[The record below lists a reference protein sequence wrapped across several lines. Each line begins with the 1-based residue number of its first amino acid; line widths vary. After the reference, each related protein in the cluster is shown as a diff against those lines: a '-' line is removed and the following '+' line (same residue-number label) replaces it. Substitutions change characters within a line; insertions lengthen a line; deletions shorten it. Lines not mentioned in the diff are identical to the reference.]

1 MTTTSVITKIAALRI
16 AQAARALA
24 DVNAGA
30 FAAKLGDQIGL
41 PITEEKLAK
50 VTVADI
56 KLILSGEET
65 VDPDVDNASI
75 KLAVRYLWGE
85 AANSGNLPLSEAY
98 AEGDMPGSLRVAVA
112 SNTEENLDGHFG
124 SCPHFLVY
132 QVGPAE
138 IRLIDVR
145 SASSADD
152 AEDKNAAR
160 AELLK
165 DCQIVYVQSIG
176 GPAAAKAVRANI
188 HPIKAPE
195 GGKASIALQRL
206 QAVLDAPPPWLAK
219 ILGVKAQSLSRFSG
233 YEEEQG

>member
-1 MTTTSVITKIAALRI
+1 MTTTVITKIAALRI

-30 FAAKLGDQIGL
+30 FAAKLGDNLGL
-41 PITEEKLAK
+41 PVTEEKLAK
-50 VTVADI
+50 VTVADL

-85 AANSGNLPLSEAY
+85 AGDADNLPPMDAY
-98 AEGDMPGSLRVAVA
+98 IDGEIPGSLRVAVA

-124 SCPHFLVY
+124 SCPRFLIY
-132 QVGPAE
+132 QVGRNDM
-138 IRLIDVR
+138 RLIDAR
-145 SASSADD
+145 STLIAED
-152 AEDKNAAR
+152 AEDKNVAR
-160 AELLK
+160 AELIS

-188 HPIKAPE
+188 HPVKVPD
-195 GGKASIALQRL
+195 GGKARVTLQRL
-206 QAVLDAPPPWLAK
+206 QTVLDAPPPWLAK
-219 ILGVKAQSLSRFSG
+219 ILGVEAQSLSKFNASN
-233 YEEEQG
+233 ED

>member
-1 MTTTSVITKIAALRI
+1 MTNAVITKIAALRI

-30 FAAKLGDQIGL
+30 FAAKLGDKLGL

-50 VTVADI
+50 VTVADL

-65 VDPDVDNASI
+65 VDPDVDSASI
-75 KLAVRYLWGE
+75 KLAVRILWGVSDE
-85 AANSGNLPLSEAY
+85 VENLPPLVAY
-98 AEGDMPGSLRVAVA
+98 KDGDMPGSLRVAVA

-124 SCPHFLVY
+124 SCPRFLIY
-132 QVGPAE
+132 QVGRGE
-138 IRLIDVR
+138 IRLVDAR
-145 SASSADD
+145 STSICDDADD
-152 AEDKNAAR
+152 KNVAR
-160 AELLK
+160 AELIK

-188 HPIKAPE
+188 HPVKAPE
-195 GGKASIALQRL
+195 GGKANIALQRL

-219 ILGVKAQSLSRFSG
+219 ILGVEAKSLSRFSQA
-233 YEEEQG
+233 EEE

>member
-1 MTTTSVITKIAALRI
+1 MTSASVITKIAALRI
-16 AQAARALA
+16 AQAARVLA

-65 VDPDVDNASI
+65 VDPDVDSASI
-75 KLAVRYLWGE
+75 KLAVRHLWGATE
-85 AANSGNLPLSEAY
+85 DDESLPKAVAYSEN
-98 AEGDMPGSLRVAVA
+98 DIPKSLRVAVA

-124 SCPHFLVY
+124 SCPRFLVY
-132 QVGPAE
+132 QVGSKE

-145 SASSADD
+145 PTALCDD

-160 AELLK
+160 ATLIN

-195 GGKASIALQRL
+195 GGKAMIALQRL

-219 ILGVKAQSLSRFSG
+219 ILGIEAKSLSRFSDS
-233 YEEEQG
+233 EDE

>member
-1 MTTTSVITKIAALRI
+1 MTTTTVITKIAALRI
-16 AQAARALA
+16 AQAARAL
-24 DVNAGA
+24 DNVNAGA
-30 FAAKLGDQIGL
+30 FASKLGEQIGL

-50 VTVADI
+50 ITVADI

-75 KLAVRYLWGE
+75 KLAVRLLWGISE
-85 AANSGNLPLSEAY
+85 DDESLPQSTRY
-98 AEGDMPGSLRVAVA
+98 SEGDIPGSLRVAVA

-124 SCPHFLVY
+124 SCPRFLIY
-132 QVGPAE
+132 QVGPEE

-145 SASSADD
+145 STAITED
-152 AEDKNAAR
+152 AEDKNVAR
-160 AELLK
+160 ANLIK

-195 GGKASIALQRL
+195 GGKANIALQRL

-219 ILGVKAQSLSRFSG
+219 ILGVKAKSLSRFAEA
-233 YEEEQG
+233 EEE

>member
-1 MTTTSVITKIAALRI
+1 MTNTVITKIAALRI

-30 FAAKLGDQIGL
+30 FAAKLGDKIGL

-65 VDPDVDNASI
+65 VEPDVDSASI
-75 KLAVRYLWGE
+75 KLAVRILWGASDE
-85 AANSGNLPLSEAY
+85 AENLPPLTAY
-98 AEGDMPGSLRVAVA
+98 VDGDMPGSLRVAVA

-124 SCPHFLVY
+124 SCPRFLVY
-132 QVGPAE
+132 QVGPDE
-138 IRLIDVR
+138 IRLIEAR
-145 SASSADD
+145 STIVCDDADD
-152 AEDKNAAR
+152 KNVAR
-160 AELLK
+160 AELIK

-188 HPIKAPE
+188 HPVKAPE
-195 GGKASIALQRL
+195 GGKANIALQRL

-219 ILGVKAQSLSRFSG
+219 ILGVEAKSLSRFSSA
-233 YEEEQG
+233 EEE

>member
-1 MTTTSVITKIAALRI
+1 MTSTTVITKTAALRI

-30 FAAKLGDQIGL
+30 FATKLGDLIGL

-65 VDPDVDNASI
+65 VEPDVDGASI
-75 KLAVRYLWGE
+75 KLAVRHLWG
-85 AANSGNLPLSEAY
+85 ASGEEENLPPTVAY
-98 AEGDMPGSLRVAVA
+98 KEGDMPGSLRVAVA
-112 SNTEENLDGHFG
+112 SNSEENLDGHFG
-124 SCPHFLVY
+124 SCPRFLVY
-132 QVGPAE
+132 QVGRNE

-145 SASSADD
+145 STAITDE
-152 AEDKNAAR
+152 AEDKNVAR
-160 AELLK
+160 ANLIN

-176 GPAAAKAVRANI
+176 GPAAAKAVRANV
-188 HPIKAPE
+188 HPVKAPE
-195 GGKASIALQRL
+195 GGKAGIALQRL

-219 ILGVKAQSLSRFSG
+219 ILGVEAKSLSRFTEA
-233 YEEEQG
+233 EED